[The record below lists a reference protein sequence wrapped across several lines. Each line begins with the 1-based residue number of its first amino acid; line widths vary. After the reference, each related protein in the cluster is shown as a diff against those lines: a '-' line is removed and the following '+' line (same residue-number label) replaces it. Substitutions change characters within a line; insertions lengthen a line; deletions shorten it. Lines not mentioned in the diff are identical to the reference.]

1 MEFLLNNKEK
11 IEAINVSIKEFE
23 KSLILRLS
31 AIDIDF
37 EDFNA
42 DQFRSEAD
50 PEKGSHAGIIEILNK
65 IEHLQGKKENLV

>member
-31 AIDIDF
+31 AIDVDF
-37 EDFNA
+37 ENFDA

-50 PEKGSHAGIIEILNK
+50 LEKGSHAGIIEILNK
-65 IEHLQGKKENLV
+65 IEHLQTKKENLL

>member
-23 KSLILRLS
+23 KSLILRLA
-31 AIDIDF
+31 AIDLDF
-37 EDFNA
+37 EDFDA